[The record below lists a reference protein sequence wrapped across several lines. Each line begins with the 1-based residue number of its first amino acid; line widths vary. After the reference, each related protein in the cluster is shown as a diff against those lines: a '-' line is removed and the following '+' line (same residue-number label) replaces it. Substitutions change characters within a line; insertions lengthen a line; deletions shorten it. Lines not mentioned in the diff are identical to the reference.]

1 MQDLL
6 PAKTPVCGGL
16 ANGWYDWVA
25 CECNQG
31 LLSWNA
37 VDQVVKKNNSTHIKS
52 MALACPCMVYSM
64 GFKPLQPRIID
75 CTSCSFVQPKGSKHV
90 NETRVVCLDHAMRR
104 QLYPWLGARVKP
116 AKSQTSQ
123 ACQSASFLCGR
134 WPEAHGYQA
143 QYTTWFLL
151 YGFGILGMVYRCIG
165 VSHIERSK
173 MWCMSIL
180 CLTIQCLHE
189 QKSCAHIFLHIRIVF
204 SIGIYKTIPAF
215 LYMYGNLSITCA
227 FALYSNH
234 WVYTHAKCVWLPG
247 WRTQPSQASW
257 KKDSAWWRLMAP
269 KICLGPGGWEWCG
282 ELNVWGAY
290 NSIRL

>member
-1 MQDLL
+1 M
-6 PAKTPVCGGL
+6 AKTHARFASSQNPLFAEDWRMDDMTEWPVNATKGCYHGIQ
-16 ANGWYDWVA
+16 WIK
-25 CECNQG
+25 
-31 LLSWNA
+31 LS
-37 VDQVVKKNNSTHIKS
+37 KKNNSTHIKS

-64 GFKPLQPRIID
+64 GFKPLQPRSID

-123 ACQSASFLCGR
+123 ACQSASCLCGR

-151 YGFGILGMVYRCIG
+151 YGFGILGMVYRCSG

-189 QKSCAHIFLHIRIVF
+189 QKSCAHILLHIRIVF
-204 SIGIYKTIPAF
+204 SIGIYKTIPAI
-215 LYMYGNLSITCA
+215 LYVWEFINYLCFCPTPIIG
-227 FALYSNH
+227 
-234 WVYTHAKCVWLPG
+234 YTHTQNACDCLAGAPNRAKLHGKRTVPG
-247 WRTQPSQASW
+247 G
-257 KKDSAWWRLMAP
+257 AWWRQRF
-269 KICLGPGGWEWCG
+269 
-282 ELNVWGAY
+282 V
-290 NSIRL
+290 